1 MGIKTGFRDIDDRI
15 DGFGNG
21 DLICIASRPTVG
33 KKVFA
38 YNLVTN
44 IAQKEIPI
52 LIFSL
57 ENCKSQTLQEIFD
70 VVFAI
75 NRTEDN
81 KVYSEER
88 HTEDIRNSILVEQN
102 TCILDNSLS
111 IESIEQNAKLM
122 KLQKDIGLIIIDYL
136 QLIKHEGTLEE
147 VIIRL
152 KKLAKE
158 LNIPIIILSQLS
170 NELESREDK
179 RPTLADFKNSAC
191 ITDYADTIM
200 FIYRDD
206 YYNKDSERKNIVE
219 VIVAK
224 TNREITGTAELLNI
238 RNKYVN
244 MERYRRSD

>member
-1 MGIKTGFRDIDDRI
+1 MGIQTGFTDIDNI
-15 DGFGNG
+15 TGVLA
-21 DLICIASRPTVG
+21 DLICIASRPAMG
-33 KKVFA
+33 KTTLA
-38 YNLVTN
+38 LN
-44 IAQKEIPI
+44 IAKNIAAQQKTT

-57 ENCKSQTLQEIFD
+57 DNSKDLIKNKIINIETANSSNFLKTAKDLLELEEQLYIYDNVLNIADIEQTARKLKLQE
-70 VVFAI
+70 
-75 NRTEDN
+75 N
-81 KVYSEER
+81 
-88 HTEDIRNSILVEQN
+88 
-102 TCILDNSLS
+102 
-111 IESIEQNAKLM
+111 
-122 KLQKDIGLIIIDYL
+122 IGLIIIDYL
-136 QLIKHEGTLEE
+136 QLIKFERTLEE

-152 KKLAKE
+152 KTLAKK
-158 LNIPIIILSQLS
+158 LNIPVIVLSQLS

-244 MERYRRSD
+244 MERHR